1 MTYHIQNQET
11 QMPLEKLFINCFW
24 QTNNTGTGTN
34 LTDWTARK
42 LLQIEQNRGDKKFK
56 GNTAAC
62 FNQ

>member
-1 MTYHIQNQET
+1 
-11 QMPLEKLFINCFW
+11 MPLEKLFINCFW

-56 GNTAAC
+56 ENTAAC